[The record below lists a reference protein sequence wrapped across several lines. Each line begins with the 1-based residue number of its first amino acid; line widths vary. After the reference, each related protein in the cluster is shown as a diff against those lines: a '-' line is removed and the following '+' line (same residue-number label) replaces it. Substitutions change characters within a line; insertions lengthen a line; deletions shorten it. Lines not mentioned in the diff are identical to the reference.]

1 MSTTTTKKPRAANAP
16 KTGTP
21 PAKAPVK
28 PAPSKAAP
36 KSKTPAKLGPVTPV
50 TGAAP
55 APAPAA
61 KPAVV
66 NAPQSVILGPE
77 LRKKELIDDVV
88 ARSGIKKKDAK
99 PVIEATL
106 AAMGEALAEKRE
118 LVLRPFGKIK
128 VRREKDMPN
137 ARVLTAKIRQPKNH

>member
-1 MSTTTTKKPRAANAP
+1 MSTTTTKKPKVATAPKPATTAP
-16 KTGTP
+16 KT
-21 PAKAPVK
+21 AIKAA
-28 PAPSKAAP
+28 PAPKSASKAA
-36 KSKTPAKLGPVTPV
+36 PVTPV
-50 TGAAP
+50 TGSAPKPAA
-55 APAPAA
+55 AA

-66 NAPQSVILGPE
+66 GASKTVILGPE

-99 PVIEATL
+99 PVIEAML

-118 LVLRPFGKIK
+118 LVLPPFGKLK

-137 ARVLTAKIRQPKNH
+137 ARVLTTKIRQPKA